1 MINKTEKKVTVI
13 IPSKTYD
20 VNLKHCIKKIRLFYK
35 KIKIILVLDEKKA
48 FIKDKNIKII
58 SSGSKTSTAI
68 NNGTFAQLTAITGD
82 NRWKFWSHLVTRV
95 FSQP

>member
-1 MINKTEKKVTVI
+1 VNGFDELEYSWLSMFQ
-13 IPSKTYD
+13 
-20 VNLKHCIKKIRLFYK
+20 NLKYNRL
-35 KIKIILVLDEKKA
+35 
-48 FIKDKNIKII
+48 II